1 MLPLNVGDSV
11 QLFSISITLM
21 RRCDATPATSVRIL
35 LPRDVRGFFFV
46 YLKKE
51 KSSRLPLTG
60 SDLPSFLNG
69 VPTVRAC
76 QAPRDAT
83 KTSRRKGKKKGN
95 TEDVQFSRLA
105 LISRFSLRL
114 ASISSS
120 AVNPAHSDS
129 AVFLDTAER

>member
-1 MLPLNVGDSV
+1 
-11 QLFSISITLM
+11 M

-35 LPRDVRGFFFV
+35 LPRDVRGFSFV

-51 KSSRLPLTG
+51 KSSRLLLTG

-69 VPTVRAC
+69 VPTVRAARLPEMRQRC
-76 QAPRDAT
+76 RGE
-83 KTSRRKGKKKGN
+83 RGGGEGN

-114 ASISSS
+114 TSISSS

>member
-1 MLPLNVGDSV
+1 
-11 QLFSISITLM
+11 M

-35 LPRDVRGFFFV
+35 LPRDVRGFSFV

-51 KSSRLPLTG
+51 KSSRLLLTG

-69 VPTVRAC
+69 VPTVRA
-76 QAPRDAT
+76 ARLPEM
-83 KTSRRKGKKKGN
+83 RRRCRGERGGGGGEGN

-114 ASISSS
+114 TSISGS